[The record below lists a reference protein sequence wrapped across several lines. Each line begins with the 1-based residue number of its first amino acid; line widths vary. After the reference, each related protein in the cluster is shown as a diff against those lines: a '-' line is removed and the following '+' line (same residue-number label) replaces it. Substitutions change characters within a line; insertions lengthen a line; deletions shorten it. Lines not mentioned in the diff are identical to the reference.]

1 MRGYQPNRPA
11 HNSWK
16 GPRRV
21 PFTKFSALLDER
33 VHVIGGQHT
42 ASKLPEVGVPIK
54 VVVISPQGVRKI
66 RDKMFERSA
75 VPLVL
80 IVRYWQGRRVWG
92 TASAKPFT
100 CQQSAGRKL
109 LLLLLEGA
117 SASAAASAMATLPVA
132 VTTAIGVRSVEF
144 NI

>member
-1 MRGYQPNRPA
+1 
-11 HNSWK
+11 
-16 GPRRV
+16 
-21 PFTKFSALLDER
+21 
-33 VHVIGGQHT
+33 
-42 ASKLPEVGVPIK
+42 
-54 VVVISPQGVRKI
+54 
-66 RDKMFERSA
+66 
-75 VPLVL
+75 
-80 IVRYWQGRRVWG
+80 VRYWQGRRVWG

-144 NI
+144 IDDGSWHDLRWVAGTVGAN